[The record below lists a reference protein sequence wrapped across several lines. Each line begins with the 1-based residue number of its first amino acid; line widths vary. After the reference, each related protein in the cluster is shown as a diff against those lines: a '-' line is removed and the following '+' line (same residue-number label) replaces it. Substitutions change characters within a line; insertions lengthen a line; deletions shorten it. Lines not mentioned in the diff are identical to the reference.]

1 MLKINP
7 ALCFRPSDLIEYLKR
22 ATDETT
28 IAEEIGAAVTHRLIM
43 EKELGWK
50 DYFIYFEP
58 KDSKQAE
65 LLKKIGST
73 LSYGEL
79 EGFLGANAAQDTP
92 MDYAFINK
100 NTQPADVYPVQH
112 KRYFPTKGST
122 TATSDLIVALE
133 KWRTQYAKTETTLL
147 IHYRGNLMNVDLE
160 EVMRWLNRIDFPFR
174 EVIFLIMADDGP
186 TFIQLLPN
194 NGDDLMGYHRYT
206 KSEMLGVT

>member
-7 ALCFRPSDLIEYLKR
+7 ALCFRPKDLIGYLKQ
-22 ATDETT
+22 TKEEKT

-50 DYFIYFEP
+50 NYFIYFEP

-73 LSYGEL
+73 LNYGEL
-79 EGFLGANAAQDTP
+79 EDFLAKNVAQATP

-100 NTQPADVYPVQH
+100 DTQPAEVYPVQH
-112 KRYFPTKGST
+112 KRYFPKKNSV
-122 TATSDLIVALE
+122 TATADLIKALE

-147 IHYRGNLMNVDLE
+147 IHYRGNLMDVDLE
-160 EVMRWLNRIDFPFR
+160 EVMTWLNDNNFPFR
-174 EVIFLIMADDGP
+174 EVLFLIMNDGGP
-186 TFIQLLPN
+186 TFIQVLPN
-194 NGDDLMGYHRYT
+194 SGDGMMGYHSYS
-206 KSEMLGVT
+206 KSEMFGDS